1 MRRVMRS
8 RWLALAFVSF
18 VACADVGTDDD
29 FVTDDVSETSVDD
42 TKADQAD
49 LPFTVVTD
57 LTLKASIGK
66 TEEGRVIRN
75 AAAFKTAF
83 GLNPPSSINFAHE
96 WLAVYS
102 AGVKSTG
109 GYTAEILH
117 VRLSDSGKSVKV
129 TSKLTSPGADC
140 IVTQAL
146 TKPVAI
152 VKFAAQ
158 PGAST
163 ARFMKLAVTKSCG
176 AVCGAELQSTL
187 SDAVLNMTYMSESD
201 YPLNVVSYAGQGAPT
216 IAKLRQLTGTPS
228 TTLVEQR
235 SFADLMD
242 RLGEVYDPADPY
254 AVEYAARW
262 NALRAVLEQ
271 NLTDLTVIRIGEI
284 SIDVYIVGKSAC
296 GDLVGVKTTSIET

>member
-1 MRRVMRS
+1 MRS
-8 RWLALAFVSF
+8 RWLALLFVSV

-29 FVTDDVSETSVDD
+29 FITDDVTETSNDD
-42 TKADQAD
+42 AKADQAD

-57 LTLKASIGK
+57 LTLKSSVGK
-66 TEEGRVIRN
+66 TEEGRVIRS
-75 AAAFKTAF
+75 ASAFKTAF
-83 GLNPPSSINFAHE
+83 GTNPPASVDFSHE

-129 TSKLTSPGADC
+129 TAKLTSPGTDC

-146 TKPVAI
+146 TKPVAV

-163 ARFMKLAVTKSCG
+163 ARFTKLSETKSCG

-187 SDAVLNMTYMSESD
+187 SDAVLNMLYMSESD
-201 YPLNVVSYAGQGAPT
+201 YPLTYVSWAGQGAPT
-216 IAKLRQLTGTPS
+216 VAKLRQLTSTPS
-228 TTLVEQR
+228 STLVEQR
-235 SFADLMD
+235 SFATFMD
-242 RLGEVYDPADPY
+242 QLGEVYDPADPY
-254 AVEYAARW
+254 AIEYASRW
-262 NALRAVLEQ
+262 KQLRAVLEK
-271 NLTDLTVIRIGEI
+271 NLTDLTVIRIGTI

-296 GDLVGVKTTSIET
+296 GDLVGLKTTAIET

>member
-1 MRRVMRS
+1 MRS
-8 RWLALAFVSF
+8 RWLALLFVSV

-42 TKADQAD
+42 AKADQAD
-49 LPFTVVTD
+49 LPFTVVD
-57 LTLKASIGK
+57 GLTLRTSIGK
-66 TEEGRVIRN
+66 TEEGRVIRS
-75 AAAFKTAF
+75 ASAFKTAF
-83 GLNPPSSINFAHE
+83 GTTPPASIDFSRD

-152 VKFAAQ
+152 VKFAKQ
-158 PGAST
+158 TGANT
-163 ARFMKLAVTKSCG
+163 ARFTKLAATKSCG

-187 SDAVLNMTYMSESD
+187 ADAVLNMTYMSESD
-201 YPLNVVSYAGQGAPT
+201 YPLTVVSYEGQGAPT
-216 IAKLRQLTGTPS
+216 VAKIRQLTGTPS

-262 NALRAVLEQ
+262 NALRAVLEE
-271 NLTDLTVIRIGEI
+271 NLTDLTVIRVGEI

>member
-1 MRRVMRS
+1 MRS
-8 RWLALAFVSF
+8 RWLALLFVSV

-29 FVTDDVSETSVDD
+29 FVTDDISEAATDD
-42 TKADQAD
+42 AKADQAD
-49 LPFTVVTD
+49 LPFTVVEG
-57 LTLKASIGK
+57 LTLKGSIGK
-66 TEEGRVIRN
+66 TEEGRIIRS
-75 AAAFKTAF
+75 ASAFKTAF
-83 GLNPPSSINFAHE
+83 GTNPPASIDFAHE

-129 TSKLTSPGADC
+129 TSKLTLPGADC

-152 VKFAAQ
+152 VKFAKQ
-158 PGAST
+158 PGANT
-163 ARFMKLAVTKSCG
+163 ARFTKLSATKACG

-187 SDAVLNMTYMSESD
+187 ADAVLNMTYMSESD
-201 YPLNVVSYAGQGAPT
+201 YPLTVVSYEGQGAPT
-216 IAKLRQLTGTPS
+216 AAKLRQLTGTPS
-228 TTLVEQR
+228 TALVEER
-235 SFADLMD
+235 SFDDLMD

-262 NALRAVLEQ
+262 NALRAVLEE

-296 GDLVGVKTTSIET
+296 GDLVGIKTTSIET